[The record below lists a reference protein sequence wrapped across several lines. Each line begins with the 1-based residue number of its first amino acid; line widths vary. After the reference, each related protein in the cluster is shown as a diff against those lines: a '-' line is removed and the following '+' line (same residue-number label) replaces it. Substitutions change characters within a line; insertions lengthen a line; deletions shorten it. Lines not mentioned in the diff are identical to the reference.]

1 MTLNIF
7 VDLGGISVT
16 RLSKGGV
23 DCVEKCFILD
33 WTTISS
39 FSWEKRPGEVIP
51 RVSLEYEKA
60 YICVFNLF

>member
-23 DCVEKCFILD
+23 DCVEKCCILD
-33 WTTISS
+33 WTTIS
-39 FSWEKRPGEVIP
+39 FSWEKRQGEVIP
-51 RVSLEYEKA
+51 RISVEYEKA
-60 YICVFNLF
+60 YICVFKLF